1 MRRLIH
7 LMLSPSCRLARLMVG
22 EKRVACDPV
31 ISDDPKQ
38 SMPLFTDLDGTRAEG
53 VWAILD
59 HLEHHYPDHPLAP
72 ADDGARL
79 SCLRWVD
86 WAMGPFHELVTQRIV
101 YEKASTRF
109 TGAGFSRAPD
119 MNVIRSGREELKNAL
134 KAIGTAAETNGNL
147 ACRETTLGDLA
158 VAAHLSALD
167 YFGEVP
173 WTDFPAAA
181 EWYVR
186 LKSRPSFRSL
196 LADRVPGQPPVSHYA
211 ELDF

>member
-22 EKRVACDPV
+22 EKRVACDPA

-38 SMPLFTDLDGTRAEG
+38 SMPIFTDLDGTRCEG

-72 ADDGARL
+72 ADDAARL
-79 SCLRWVD
+79 ACLRWVD
-86 WAMGPFHELVTQRIV
+86 WAMGPFHEQVTQRIV
-101 YEKASTRF
+101 YEKAAPRF

-119 MNVIRSGREELKNAL
+119 MNVIRAGREELKTAL
-134 KAIGTAAETNGNL
+134 KAIGLAAETNGNL

-173 WTDFPAAA
+173 RTDFPTAA

-186 LKSRPSFRSL
+186 MKSRPAFRSI

>member
-1 MRRLIH
+1 MRRLFH

-31 ISDDPKQ
+31 MAEDSKQ
-38 SMPLFTDLDGTRAEG
+38 SMPVFQDLDGTRAEG

-59 HLEHHYPDHPLAP
+59 HLENHYPDRPLAP
-72 ADDGARL
+72 ADDAARRA
-79 SCLRWVD
+79 CLRWVD
-86 WAMGPFHELVTQRIV
+86 WAMGPFHEQVTQRIV
-101 YEKASTRF
+101 YEKAAPRY
-109 TGAGFSRAPD
+109 TGAGFSRPPD
-119 MNVIRSGREELKNAL
+119 MNVIRAGREELKTAL
-134 KAIGTAAETNGNL
+134 KAIGAAAELSGNL
-147 ACRETTLGDLA
+147 ACRETSLGDLA

-173 WTDFPAAA
+173 WTDFPAAG

-186 LKSRPSFRSL
+186 MKSRPAFRSL

>member
-1 MRRLIH
+1 MRRLTH
-7 LMLSPSCRLARLMVG
+7 LMLSPSCRLARLIVG

-31 ISDDPKQ
+31 ITDDSRQ
-38 SMPLFTDLDGTRAEG
+38 TMPVFVDLDGTRAEG

-72 ADDGARL
+72 ADDAARL
-79 SCLRWVD
+79 ACLRWVD
-86 WAMGPFHELVTQRIV
+86 WAMGPFHEQVTQRIV
-101 YEKASTRF
+101 YEKAAPRF
-109 TGAGFSRAPD
+109 TGAGFSRPPD
-119 MNVIRSGREELKNAL
+119 MNVIRSGREELKLAL

-173 WTDFPAAA
+173 WTDFPPAA

-186 LKSRPSFRSL
+186 MKSRPAFRSL
-196 LADRVPGQPPVSHYA
+196 LSDRVPGQPPAAHYA

>member
-7 LMLSPSCRLARLMVG
+7 VMLSPSCRLARLMVG
-22 EKRVACDPV
+22 EKRIACDPV
-31 ISDDPKQ
+31 LAEDIKQ
-38 SMPLFTDLDGTRAEG
+38 SMPVFVDMDGTQAEG

-59 HLEHHYPDHPLAP
+59 HLEHNYPDRPLAP
-72 ADDGARL
+72 ADDAARL
-79 SCLRWVD
+79 NCLRWVD
-86 WAMGPFHELVTQRIV
+86 WAMGPFHEKVTQRIV
-101 YEKASTRF
+101 YEKAAPRY

-119 MNVIRSGREELKNAL
+119 MNVIRAGREELKAAL

-158 VAAHLSALD
+158 VAAPLSALD

-173 WTDFPAAA
+173 WSDFPAAS

-186 LKSRPSFRSL
+186 MKSRPSFRSL
-196 LADRVPGQPPVSHYA
+196 LLDRVPGQPPVTHYT

>member
-22 EKRVACDPV
+22 EKRLACDPV
-31 ISDDPKQ
+31 LAEDTKQ
-38 SMPLFTDLDGTRAEG
+38 VMPVFVDMDGTQAQG

-59 HLEHHYPDHPLAP
+59 HLEHNYPDFPLAP
-72 ADDGARL
+72 ADDAARREA
-79 SCLRWVD
+79 LRWVD
-86 WAMGPFHELVTQRIV
+86 WAMGPFHEKVTQRIV
-101 YEKASTRF
+101 YEKAAPRY

-119 MNVIRSGREELKNAL
+119 MNSIRAGREELKAAL
-134 KAIGTAAETNGNL
+134 KDVGAAAESNGNL

-173 WTDFPAAA
+173 WSDFAAA
-181 EWYVR
+181 GEWYIR
-186 LKSRPSFRSL
+186 MKSRPAFRSL
-196 LADRVPGQPPVSHYA
+196 LLDRLPGQPPVTHYA
-211 ELDF
+211 DLDF

>member
-7 LMLSPSCRLARLMVG
+7 VMLSPSCRLARLMVG

-31 ISDDPKQ
+31 LAEDIKQ
-38 SMPLFTDLDGTRAEG
+38 SMPVFVDMDGTRAEG

-59 HLEHHYPDHPLAP
+59 HLENHYPDHPLAP
-72 ADDGARL
+72 ADDGARRA
-79 SCLRWVD
+79 CLRWVD
-86 WAMGPFHELVTQRIV
+86 WAFGPFHEKVTQRIV
-101 YEKASTRF
+101 YEKAAPRH

-119 MNVIRSGREELKNAL
+119 MNVIRAGREELKVAL
-134 KAIGTAAETNGNL
+134 AAIGAAAETNGNL
-147 ACRETTLGDLA
+147 ACRETSLGDLA
-158 VAAHLSALD
+158 VAAPLSALD

-173 WTDFPAAA
+173 WSDFPAAS

-186 LKSRPSFRSL
+186 MKSRPSFRSIL
-196 LADRVPGQPPVSHYA
+196 SDRVPGQPPVAHYT